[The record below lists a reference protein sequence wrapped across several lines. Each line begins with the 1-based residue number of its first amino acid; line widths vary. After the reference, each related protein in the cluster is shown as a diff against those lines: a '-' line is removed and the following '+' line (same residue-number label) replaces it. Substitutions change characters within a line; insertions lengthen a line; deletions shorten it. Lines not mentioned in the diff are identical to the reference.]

1 MIIAALSPPRG
12 QQFAWCTI
20 RAPRAIDGTSP
31 GRLEWRFGLVQDVT
45 PQASRLPRSPAK
57 INSAKDLE
65 MNANDLRPGMV
76 ISHNSELYSI
86 HKAEHRT
93 PGNLRAF
100 VQARMRNLRTG
111 AISDHRFRS
120 TDDVERA
127 ILDETEMQYLY
138 ADGDSF
144 YFMNTASY
152 EQIHLHKD
160 VLEERA
166 LYLVP
171 DVMIKVVFYEG
182 RPVDVELPATV
193 DMKVVETE
201 PGKKGASA
209 TNVTKP
215 AKMETGLIVQ
225 VPPFVGEGE
234 VIRVDT
240 AEGAYLERA
249 K

>member
-1 MIIAALSPPRG
+1 
-12 QQFAWCTI
+12 
-20 RAPRAIDGTSP
+20 
-31 GRLEWRFGLVQDVT
+31 
-45 PQASRLPRSPAK
+45 
-57 INSAKDLE
+57 

-76 ISHNSELYSI
+76 IRHNDELFSI

-111 AISDHRFRS
+111 ALIDHRFRS
-120 TDDVERA
+120 TDAVERA

-138 ADGDSF
+138 SDGDSF
-144 YFMNTASY
+144 FFMNTSNY

-160 VLEERA
+160 VIGDRA
-166 LYLVP
+166 QFMVP
-171 DVMIKVVFYEG
+171 DVMIKVVLYEG
-182 RPVDVELPATV
+182 SPVDVQLPATV
-193 DMKVVETE
+193 DLKVVETE
-201 PGKKGASA
+201 PGIKGASA

-225 VPPFVGEGE
+225 VPPFVNEGE
-234 VIRVDT
+234 VIRIDT
-240 AEGAYLERA
+240 ADGSYLERS